1 MDNASKAAIMAGA
14 VIIALLIISLSLFTV
29 ALYRRYADQ
38 EISKTYSNQSEAY
51 NRFFVYT
58 GSSGSSISGY
68 DAYNVICKAFDINS
82 NLDTN
87 DRIIVNGC
95 GVHNS
100 TNPNDINSVRAYF
113 DISYD
118 TDDRMVVSDTT
129 RLERQNYT
137 YTYDYNN
144 GGRRERISISG

>member
-1 MDNASKAAIMAGA
+1 VDNASKAAIMAGA
-14 VIIALLIISLSLFTV
+14 VIIALLIISLSLFVV

-87 DRIIVNGC
+87 DRIIVSGC

-100 TNPNDINSVRAYF
+100 TNPSDIDSVRNYF
-113 DISYD
+113 RISFD
-118 TDDRMVVSDTT
+118 SENHMVISNTD
-129 RLERQNYT
+129 RLERQNYG
-137 YTYDYNN
+137 YSYGYNN
-144 GGRRERISISG
+144 AGRIDRITISG